1 MKLKIYKGFDIAF
14 LEELDIRPLV
24 EGDTISKIDVLSFD
38 KKTRKKLERE
48 LIDLEDSDEVWITY
62 QEYSLIKS
70 RVEEAVAE
78 DGLEVVFYRNNL
90 YPDYYPIEFSLT
102 EELVAEI
109 RRGLD
114 GQELGTLSDDCT
126 KFLVVYNT
134 LVNIDGQ
141 YFGSFFNYEY
151 EKNERITVSDFYPI
165 GRLYDDTGETE
176 FQVYLNE
183 DIETYLRDL
192 SDVSAIMP
200 KTIGIRSTGGDV
212 SNWSYVK
219 I

>member
-90 YPDYYPIEFSLT
+90 YPDYYPIE
-102 EELVAEI
+102 
-109 RRGLD
+109 
-114 GQELGTLSDDCT
+114 
-126 KFLVVYNT
+126 
-134 LVNIDGQ
+134 
-141 YFGSFFNYEY
+141 
-151 EKNERITVSDFYPI
+151 
-165 GRLYDDTGETE
+165 
-176 FQVYLNE
+176 
-183 DIETYLRDL
+183 
-192 SDVSAIMP
+192 
-200 KTIGIRSTGGDV
+200 
-212 SNWSYVK
+212 
-219 I
+219 